1 MIRLFNIDKW
11 KENKNKWPKKGQW
24 LAFLIAISRT
34 ERIILFFLLIL
45 GLGAGVS
52 WWRISYLENTKVVPT
67 KGGILREVMV
77 GQPQSLNPLF
87 ALLNDAD
94 RDISELIFA
103 GLLKYDQEGS
113 LIKDLAKDYKI
124 SKDGKIYEFTLEDNL
139 FWSDGEEITTQDIVF
154 TIESVRNPEVQ
165 SPLRLI
171 WQEVKVEKTD
181 NKTIKFI
188 LPNPYPPFLEN
199 FTFKILPYH
208 IFNKVSPQAFILEPP
223 QNLTSS
229 GQFEIKVIEKD
240 SENKIRKIILERNPN
255 FHGKASFLEKIEI
268 TFIPTTGDFP
278 TWKNKALSFAGIS
291 SEQKSI
297 FKENFNIYKL
307 SVPRYFALFLNQ
319 NKSILSQK
327 EVREAL
333 AFATPKNEII
343 EKILLGEARIIDSP
357 FLPENRIE
365 GDFKQYKF
373 NLKKAQE
380 ILEKAGWQDKDK
392 DGIREKILKEGE
404 KATPLKLILFTVEQ
418 EELKKA
424 AEIIQARWKEIGVKL
439 VIRTLEP
446 TKLLQE
452 NIKERKYDIL
462 LFGQGLSIIPDP
474 YPFWSSFQKE
484 YPGLNLSL
492 YQNKDID
499 ELLKNSREE
508 LNSKKRR
515 GLLQKAQQKITDD
528 IPAIFLYSP
537 YYLYAVRD
545 EVKGIDGK
553 YIVDP
558 SKRFINIENWYIY
571 EKRVASLKNNSLRT
585 TDSLPWRNILPR
597 W

>member
-373 NLKKAQE
+373 NLKKARE

-404 KATPLKLILFTVEQ
+404 KTTPLKLILFTVEQ

-571 EKRVASLKNNSLRT
+571 EKRVAR
-585 TDSLPWRNILPR
+585 
-597 W
+597 

>member
-1 MIRLFNIDKW
+1 LIRLFNIDKW

-373 NLKKAQE
+373 NLKKARE

-571 EKRVASLKNNSLRT
+571 EKRVAR
-585 TDSLPWRNILPR
+585 
-597 W
+597 

>member
-1 MIRLFNIDKW
+1 LIRLFNIDKW

-492 YQNKDID
+492 YQNKDVD

-571 EKRVASLKNNSLRT
+571 EKRVAR
-585 TDSLPWRNILPR
+585 
-597 W
+597 

>member
-208 IFNKVSPQAFILEPP
+208 IFNEVSPQAFILEPP

-571 EKRVASLKNNSLRT
+571 EKRVAR
-585 TDSLPWRNILPR
+585 
-597 W
+597 

>member
-1 MIRLFNIDKW
+1 LIRLFNIDKW

-124 SKDGKIYEFTLEDNL
+124 SKDGKIYEFTLKDNL

-208 IFNKVSPQAFILEPP
+208 IFNEVSPQAFILEPP

-571 EKRVASLKNNSLRT
+571 EKRVAR
-585 TDSLPWRNILPR
+585 
-597 W
+597 

>member
-34 ERIILFFLLIL
+34 EKIILFFLLIL

-124 SKDGKIYEFTLEDNL
+124 SKDGKIYEFTLKDNL

-154 TIESVRNPEVQ
+154 TTESVRNPEVQ

-255 FHGKASFLEKIEI
+255 FYGKASFLEKIEI
-268 TFIPTTGDFP
+268 TFIPTTGEFP

-291 SEQKSI
+291 PEQESI

-319 NKSILSQK
+319 SKSILSQK

-343 EKILLGEARIIDSP
+343 EKVLLGEARIIDSP
-357 FLPENRIE
+357 FLPENRIG

-392 DGIREKILKEGE
+392 DGIREKILKEGA

-418 EELKKA
+418 GELKKA
-424 AEIIQARWKEIGVKL
+424 AEIIQARWKEVGIKL

-484 YPGLNLSL
+484 YPGFNLSL
-492 YQNKDID
+492 YQNKDVD

-537 YYLYAVRD
+537 YYLYAARD

-571 EKRVASLKNNSLRT
+571 EKRVAR
-585 TDSLPWRNILPR
+585 
-597 W
+597 

>member
-1 MIRLFNIDKW
+1 LIRLFNIDKW

-571 EKRVASLKNNSLRT
+571 EKRVAR
-585 TDSLPWRNILPR
+585 
-597 W
+597 

>member
-1 MIRLFNIDKW
+1 LIRLFNIDKW

-124 SKDGKIYEFTLEDNL
+124 SKDGKIYEFTLKDNL

-373 NLKKAQE
+373 NLKKARE

-571 EKRVASLKNNSLRT
+571 EKRVAR
-585 TDSLPWRNILPR
+585 
-597 W
+597 

>member
-124 SKDGKIYEFTLEDNL
+124 SKDGKIYEFTLKDNL

-571 EKRVASLKNNSLRT
+571 EKRVAR
-585 TDSLPWRNILPR
+585 
-597 W
+597 

>member
-571 EKRVASLKNNSLRT
+571 EKRVAREEKRCPSK
-585 TDSLPWRNILPR
+585 ILIFFPFR
-597 W
+597 KKA

>member
-1 MIRLFNIDKW
+1 LIRLFNIDKW

-124 SKDGKIYEFTLEDNL
+124 SKDGKIYEFTLKDNL
-139 FWSDGEEITTQDIVF
+139 FWSDGEEITTQDIGF
-154 TIESVRNPEVQ
+154 TTESVRNPEVQ

-571 EKRVASLKNNSLRT
+571 EKRVAR
-585 TDSLPWRNILPR
+585 
-597 W
+597 

>member
-492 YQNKDID
+492 YQNKDVD

-545 EVKGIDGK
+545 EVKGI
-553 YIVDP
+553 
-558 SKRFINIENWYIY
+558 
-571 EKRVASLKNNSLRT
+571 
-585 TDSLPWRNILPR
+585 
-597 W
+597 

>member
-124 SKDGKIYEFTLEDNL
+124 SKDGKIYEFTLKDNL
-139 FWSDGEEITTQDIVF
+139 FWSDGEEITTQDIGF
-154 TIESVRNPEVQ
+154 TTESVRNPEVQ

-208 IFNKVSPQAFILEPP
+208 IFNEVSPQAFILEPP

-571 EKRVASLKNNSLRT
+571 EKRVAR
-585 TDSLPWRNILPR
+585 
-597 W
+597 

>member
-404 KATPLKLILFTVEQ
+404 KTTPLKLILFTVEQ

-571 EKRVASLKNNSLRT
+571 EKRVAR
-585 TDSLPWRNILPR
+585 
-597 W
+597 

>member
-124 SKDGKIYEFTLEDNL
+124 SKDGKIYEFTLKDNL
-139 FWSDGEEITTQDIVF
+139 FWSDGEEITTQDIGF
-154 TIESVRNPEVQ
+154 TTESVRNPEVQ

-492 YQNKDID
+492 YQNKDVD

-571 EKRVASLKNNSLRT
+571 EKRVAR
-585 TDSLPWRNILPR
+585 
-597 W
+597 

>member
-1 MIRLFNIDKW
+1 LIRLFNIDKW

-404 KATPLKLILFTVEQ
+404 KTTPLKLILFTVEQ

-571 EKRVASLKNNSLRT
+571 EKRVAR
-585 TDSLPWRNILPR
+585 
-597 W
+597 

>member
-1 MIRLFNIDKW
+1 LIRLFNIDKW

-34 ERIILFFLLIL
+34 EKIILFFLLIL

-571 EKRVASLKNNSLRT
+571 EKRVAR
-585 TDSLPWRNILPR
+585 
-597 W
+597 

>member
-1 MIRLFNIDKW
+1 LIRLFNIDKW

-124 SKDGKIYEFTLEDNL
+124 SKDGKIYEFTLKDNL
-139 FWSDGEEITTQDIVF
+139 FWSDGEEITTQDIGF
-154 TIESVRNPEVQ
+154 TTESVRNPEVQ

-208 IFNKVSPQAFILEPP
+208 IFNEVSPQAFILEPP

-571 EKRVASLKNNSLRT
+571 EKRVAR
-585 TDSLPWRNILPR
+585 
-597 W
+597 

>member
-1 MIRLFNIDKW
+1 LIRLFNIDKW

-208 IFNKVSPQAFILEPP
+208 IFNEVSPQAFILEPP

-571 EKRVASLKNNSLRT
+571 EKRVAR
-585 TDSLPWRNILPR
+585 
-597 W
+597 

>member
-208 IFNKVSPQAFILEPP
+208 IFNEVSPQAFILEPP

-373 NLKKAQE
+373 NLKKARE

-571 EKRVASLKNNSLRT
+571 EKRVAR
-585 TDSLPWRNILPR
+585 
-597 W
+597 

>member
-1 MIRLFNIDKW
+1 LIRLFNIDKW

-124 SKDGKIYEFTLEDNL
+124 SKDGKIYEFTLKDNL
-139 FWSDGEEITTQDIVF
+139 FWSDGEEITTQDIGF
-154 TIESVRNPEVQ
+154 TTESVRNPEVQ

-373 NLKKAQE
+373 NLKKARE

-404 KATPLKLILFTVEQ
+404 KTTPLKLILFTVEQ

-492 YQNKDID
+492 YQNKDVD

-571 EKRVASLKNNSLRT
+571 EKRVAR
-585 TDSLPWRNILPR
+585 
-597 W
+597 

>member
-1 MIRLFNIDKW
+1 LIRLFNIDKW

-124 SKDGKIYEFTLEDNL
+124 SKDGKIYEFTLKDNL

-571 EKRVASLKNNSLRT
+571 EKRVAR
-585 TDSLPWRNILPR
+585 
-597 W
+597 

>member
-492 YQNKDID
+492 YQNKDVD

-571 EKRVASLKNNSLRT
+571 EKRVAR
-585 TDSLPWRNILPR
+585 
-597 W
+597 